1 MKKNKKI
8 QDEEQYAILKSN
20 GMSDEKACVIARNK
34 EEIQQNA
41 YHNYSYKEL
50 IVICPEKGISVVDK
64 IKKGDLIDLI
74 IKHEA

>member
-20 GMSDEKACVIARNK
+20 
-34 EEIQQNA
+34 A

-50 IVICPEKGISVVDK
+50 IVICREKGISVVDK